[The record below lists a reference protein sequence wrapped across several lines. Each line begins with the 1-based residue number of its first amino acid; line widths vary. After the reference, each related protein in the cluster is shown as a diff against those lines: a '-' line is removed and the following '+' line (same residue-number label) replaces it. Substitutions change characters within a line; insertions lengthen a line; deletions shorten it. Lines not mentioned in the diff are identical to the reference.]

1 VGFIALSV
9 RNKKNIRNENG
20 LERGGVKM
28 TDAVYVGQ
36 GACKKVYSVTIR
48 EREVNE
54 KGRVT
59 QKSLNSMSFQIKDVL
74 GTTSLEE
81 IKKKLMRCMK

>member
-1 VGFIALSV
+1 
-9 RNKKNIRNENG
+9 
-20 LERGGVKM
+20 M

-48 EREVNE
+48 ERQVNE

-81 IKKKLMRCMK
+81 IKEKLMRCVK